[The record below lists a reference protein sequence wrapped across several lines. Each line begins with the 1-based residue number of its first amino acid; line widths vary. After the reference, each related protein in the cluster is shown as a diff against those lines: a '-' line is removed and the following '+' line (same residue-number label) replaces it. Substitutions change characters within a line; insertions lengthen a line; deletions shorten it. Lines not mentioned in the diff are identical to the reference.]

1 VTFWL
6 TPNLFYYVSKLSNIS
21 IFKTNQPE
29 YHYIIKKIV
38 YQMRNN
44 SVVFNIYNW
53 KSSRCYSC
61 KCSCCYKWNCSSCIK
76 RSRFYEATHIV
87 PLMVKQMRER
97 EREMVFHQDFLTFKR
112 TIKFLFKNSRSRF
125 TLLWEML
132 SQMKKMRETE
142 NYNVCERER
151 ERIRE
156 REIELSWM

>member
-1 VTFWL
+1 ML
-6 TPNLFYYVSKLSNIS
+6 LFQGKDYV
-21 IFKTNQPE
+21 E
-29 YHYIIKKIV
+29 
-38 YQMRNN
+38 
-44 SVVFNIYNW
+44 
-53 KSSRCYSC
+53 RCYS
-61 KCSCCYKWNCSSCIK
+61 SCCKWNCSSCIK

-97 EREMVFHQDFLTFKR
+97 EKEREREREMVFHQDFLTLKR

-132 SQMKKMRETE
+132 SQMKKIREAE

-156 REIELSWM
+156 RVKQNVNK